1 MCTMRGAC
9 LKKKKALRIKDEF
22 TYKHTH
28 KRAWEGVV

>member
-22 TYKHTH
+22 TYTHTH
-28 KRAWEGVV
+28 AWEGVV